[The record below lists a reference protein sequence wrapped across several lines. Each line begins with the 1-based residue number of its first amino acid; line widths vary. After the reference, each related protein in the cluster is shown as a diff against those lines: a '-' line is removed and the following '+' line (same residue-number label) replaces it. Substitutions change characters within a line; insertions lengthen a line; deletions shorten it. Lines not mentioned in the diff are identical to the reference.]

1 MGLGHGYCG
10 EINTSVIDW
19 YRSLDTR
26 IPKTRWAW
34 GLYHCMHDVFHV
46 VSGYVFHGCDC
57 VLVCYTL
64 RAKHIHGMMYM
75 GKVIAWLLRRLR
87 LGTITLG
94 VGK

>member
-1 MGLGHGYCG
+1 
-10 EINTSVIDW
+10 
-19 YRSLDTR
+19 
-26 IPKTRWAW
+26 
-34 GLYHCMHDVFHV
+34 MHDVFHV

-64 RAKHIHGMMYM
+64 RGKHIHGMMYM
-75 GKVIAWLLRRLR
+75 GNVIVWLLRRLR